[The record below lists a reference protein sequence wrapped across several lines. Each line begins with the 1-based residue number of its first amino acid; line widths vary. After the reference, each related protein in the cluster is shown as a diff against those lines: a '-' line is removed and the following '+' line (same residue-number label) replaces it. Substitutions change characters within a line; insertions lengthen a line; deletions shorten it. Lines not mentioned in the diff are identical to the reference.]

1 MNRRHFLEVSTV
13 AAGGLGLKAFPASLR
28 SVESL
33 TAPLPVTQVRF
44 DLNRI
49 HKWDDSNGDT
59 WDPFWA
65 DDDQLYA
72 FNCDGRGFGTQGRN
86 LAFNVFNGSEFDSLA
101 GRQVN
106 SMDEYGKSN
115 EKRLD
120 NATWK
125 VCGQECI
132 DGVFYA
138 FVSRNVYGHE
148 SHDPLLRQTALNSS
162 LIESKDRGRTW
173 TRTANE
179 NYTQPMWPGAAF
191 GAPFFVHYGKDGGRV
206 AIDGSDQ
213 YIYAVSTNGFWCDGD
228 FLVLGR
234 VRRDRIADLNPGD
247 WQYWRG
253 GDGSN
258 PANWSKSVYEARPVL
273 ARPAKCGQTPV
284 TFVRG
289 LGIYLLISW
298 YNPETLPKWYNPT
311 EMRYDLHAAPHP
323 WGPWSQIGSLDDTF
337 LAPGSNMYGP
347 SICAK
352 YQESGPDGVT
362 VRMFTS
368 GCQFEDV
375 PSGIYKAWSMPIVL
389 ETRPVYPSTYYSVE
403 NAGFEKTGNWQVLG
417 ADPGR
422 ENLAWQTRRAGDKLT
437 LRFEGSGLE
446 ILARKNSSYG
456 SVDIVLDGQI
466 QGTIHLATRNFP
478 ELSGVPVFRRLDTK
492 SGKHDLQIVSRGTD
506 AVNVQG
512 IRIFR

>member
-1 MNRRHFLEVSTV
+1 MNRRHFLEVSTL

-28 SVESL
+28 AAESM
-33 TAPLPVTQVRF
+33 ARALPVTQVRF

-49 HKWDDSNGDT
+49 HKWDDSNGYT

-72 FNCDGRGFGTQGRN
+72 FNCDGRGFGKQSRN
-86 LAFNVFNGSEFDSLA
+86 LAFNVFAGAEFESLA

-115 EKRLD
+115 EKRAD

-162 LIESKDRGRTW
+162 LIMSKDRGRRW
-173 TRTANE
+173 TRTAEE
-179 NYTQPMWPGAAF
+179 NYAQPMWSGAAF
-191 GAPFFVHYGKDGGRV
+191 AAPFFVHYGKDGGRIAV
-206 AIDGSDQ
+206 DGSDQ
-213 YIYAVSTNGFWCDGD
+213 YVYAVSTNGFWCDGD
-228 FLVLGR
+228 LLVLGR
-234 VRRDRIADLNPGD
+234 VRRDRIADLNARD
-247 WQYWRG
+247 WQYWQ
-253 GDGSN
+253 GSDSSS
-258 PANWSKSVYEARPVL
+258 PANWTMSVYEGRPIL
-273 ARPAKCGQTPV
+273 ARPAKCGQTPI
-284 TFVRG
+284 TFVPA

-298 YNPETLPKWYNPT
+298 YNPEILPKWYNPT
-311 EMRYDLHAAPHP
+311 EMRYDIHAAPHP
-323 WGPWSQIGSLDDTF
+323 WGPWSEIGSLSDTF

-352 YQESGPDGVT
+352 YQDSGPEGVT
-362 VRMFTS
+362 VKMFTS

-375 PSGIYKAWSMPIVL
+375 PSSIYKAWSMPIVL
-389 ETRPVYPSTYYSVE
+389 ETKPVCPSTYYPVE

-422 ENLAWQTRRAGDKLT
+422 ENLAWQTSRAGDKLT
-437 LRFEGSGLE
+437 VHFEGSGFE
-446 ILARKNSSYG
+446 ILARKNSNYG
-456 SVDIVLDGQI
+456 SIEIVVDGQT
-466 QGTIHLATRNFP
+466 QGTIHLATKNLP
-478 ELSGVPVFRRLDTK
+478 ELSGVRVFRSLDMK
-492 SGKHDLQIVSRGTD
+492 RGKHDLEIVSQSAD
-506 AVNVQG
+506 SVNVQG